1 MTEAQ
6 TGVTLSDAGPDRT
19 PSPDP
24 IDARDAHGAPDALLA
39 ALVALASDGFV
50 VIDEHQQITLFSDG
64 AERLFGY
71 TRAEVLGRPVEL
83 LIPARYRD
91 AHREHVRRFATTGDT
106 THRMAGS
113 VDLVGLRRDGEE
125 RIVETSIGRVERDG
139 RAHLVVGLRD
149 VTDHRRAE
157 RRIRE
162 LDQRSQMAIAA
173 RNEVLTVVAHD
184 LRNPLHGVLLRVDA
198 LVGAAGVGEGAA
210 RGSLEAIRVSI
221 GHMDRMIQD
230 LMDIA
235 RVESDRLRLA
245 RVPERAESV
254 IDEVIAVYRPIASRD
269 RVDLRIECGAELPTI
284 RIDRTRIVRVI
295 LNLLTNAGK
304 FGGSEP
310 QVTLSVSRVPD
321 GVCFAVRDDG
331 PGMTPADTE
340 RAFDRFWQADES
352 DGRGLGLG
360 LSICKAI
367 VEAHGGHI
375 SVESTPG
382 RGSTFSFVIETDVER
397 MDSPH

>member
-1 MTEAQ
+1 LA
-6 TGVTLSDAGPDRT
+6 DAEPEKT
-19 PSPDP
+19 PSQGA
-24 IDARDAHGAPDALLA
+24 IDDDGDEPGVSDALLA
-39 ALVALASDGFV
+39 ALASLASDAFV
-50 VIDEHQQITLFSDG
+50 AVDEQQKISLFSDG

-71 TRAEVLGRPVEL
+71 TRAEVLGRQVEI
-83 LIPARYRD
+83 LIPARHRD
-91 AHREHVRRFATTGDT
+91 AHREHVRRFSATGEATR
-106 THRMAGS
+106 RMALG

-125 RIVETSIGRVERDG
+125 RFVETSLGRVECQG
-139 RAHLVVGLRD
+139 RSHLIVAQRD
-149 VTDHRRAE
+149 VTEQRRAE
-157 RRIRE
+157 RRACE
-162 LDQRSQMAIAA
+162 LDQRSQQAIAA

-198 LVGAAGVGEGAA
+198 LVGGAGGSDGPA
-210 RGSLEAIRVSI
+210 RHSLEAIRVSI

-235 RVESDRLRLA
+235 RIESDRLRLA
-245 RVPERAESV
+245 RSPERPDAV
-254 IDEVIAVYRPIASRD
+254 IDEVMAVYRPIASRD
-269 RVDLRIECGAELPTI
+269 RVDLRIECNAQLPSI

-304 FGGSEP
+304 FGGSDP
-310 QVTLSVSRVPD
+310 RVTLSVSRVPE
-321 GVCFAVRDDG
+321 GVCFAVRDHG
-331 PGMTPADTE
+331 PGMTPADTA

-352 DGRGLGLG
+352 DRRGLGLG

-382 RGSTFSFVIETDVER
+382 RGSTFSFVIGIDADR
-397 MDSPH
+397 ADIAH

>member
-1 MTEAQ
+1 LA
-6 TGVTLSDAGPDRT
+6 DAEPEKT
-19 PSPDP
+19 PSQGA
-24 IDARDAHGAPDALLA
+24 IDDDGEGPPVSDALLA
-39 ALVALASDGFV
+39 ALASLASDAFV
-50 VIDEHQQITLFSDG
+50 AVDEQQKISLFSDG

-71 TRAEVLGRPVEL
+71 TRAEVLGRQVEI
-83 LIPARYRD
+83 LIPARHRD
-91 AHREHVRRFATTGDT
+91 AHREHVRRFAATGDAT
-106 THRMAGS
+106 RRMAPG

-125 RIVETSIGRVERDG
+125 LFVETSIGRVECEG
-139 RAHLVVGLRD
+139 RSHLVVALRD
-149 VTDHRRAE
+149 VTAQRRAE
-157 RRIRE
+157 RRARE
-162 LDQRSQMAIAA
+162 LDQRSQQAIAA

-198 LVGAAGVGEGAA
+198 LVGGAGGSDGPA
-210 RGSLEAIRVSI
+210 RNSLEAIRVSI

-235 RVESDRLRLA
+235 RIESDRLRLA
-245 RVPERAESV
+245 RSPERPDAV
-254 IDEVIAVYRPIASRD
+254 IDEVMAVYRPIAGRD
-269 RVDLRIECGAELPTI
+269 RVDLRIECDAQLPSI

-304 FGGSEP
+304 FGGSDP
-310 QVTLSVSRVPD
+310 RVTLSVSRVHE
-321 GVCFAVRDDG
+321 GVCFAVRDHG
-331 PGMTPADTE
+331 PGMSLADTE

-352 DGRGLGLG
+352 DRRGLGLG

-382 RGSTFSFVIETDVER
+382 RGSTFSFVIGIDADR
-397 MDSPH
+397 ADIAH